1 MSIEDGSPREA
12 PPEDSDAEGEP
23 SLPLELLNS
32 LPEDRREQFS
42 RKFGKYFIQFRLE
55 ERYSGSLP
63 PYQLA
68 TGWNDNVPGA
78 AERIFDLYQQGEIK
92 KMEAN
97 DRLLSNFEASVRHQM
112 ALEMQNHKD
121 SVAMTKSVIKESS
134 DKVRRGQWI
143 GFVGAVLA
151 GAGGIHLVYLGES
164 AFGAAVL
171 IAEALGFASIY
182 VLGVRN
188 NRNQFGRPDAT
199 AEKALPRS
207 TQSAKEE

>member
-1 MSIEDGSPREA
+1 MSIEDGSPRET
-12 PPEDSDAEGEP
+12 PPGDSDAESKL

-42 RKFGKYFIQFRLE
+42 RKFGQYFIQFRLE
-55 ERYSGSLP
+55 EHYSGSLP
-63 PYQLA
+63 PHQLA
-68 TGWNDNVPGA
+68 AGWNDNVPGT
-78 AERIFDLYQQGEIK
+78 AERIFDLYEQGEIK
-92 KMEAN
+92 KMVAN
-97 DRLLSNFEASVRHQM
+97 DRLLSNFEASVKHQM
-112 ALEMQNHKD
+112 ALEIQNHND
-121 SVAMTKSVIKESS
+121 SVAITKSVIKESS

-143 GFVGAVLA
+143 GIVGAVLA

-171 IAEALGFASIY
+171 IAEVLAFASIY

-188 NRNQFGRPDAT
+188 NRNQFGRPDPS

-207 TQSAKEE
+207 IQSETEE